1 MKQLTFIG
9 FIILLIWTSYTDL
22 TSGTLS
28 TPTSTAEAQ
37 SQQSSANESVKEQKL
52 IYKTVQVSPGDTLLS
67 ISENLNP
74 TTIPSIERVI
84 QDFKKLNPDVSP
96 TKLKPGQQYNFPIYK

>member
-1 MKQLTFIG
+1 MKHLVITGI
-9 FIILLIWTSYTDL
+9 IILLVWTSYTDL

-28 TPTSTAEAQ
+28 TPSTAEAE
-37 SQQSSANESVKEQKL
+37 SQQSSAKETVKEQKL
-52 IYKTVQVSPGDTLLS
+52 MYKTVQLTPGDTLLS

-74 TTIPSIERVI
+74 ATIPSIERVI